1 MPTSADVAAF
11 LGFAGDAD
19 VVALADSHLPVVSLF
34 VNAYTRGVGFDP
46 ISGDPTPELDAVILT
61 ATARMVSNPEN
72 LAREEISGRYT
83 RVPAVAGWTLPEL
96 AVLHRY
102 RRRTA

>member
-1 MPTSADVAAF
+1 MPTAQQVAAF
-11 LGFAGDAD
+11 LGRGDD
-19 VVALADSHLPVVSLF
+19 VELLDLAEEHLPIVATF
-34 VNAYTRGVGFDP
+34 VEAYTRGQGFTDGSP
-46 ISGDPTPELDAVILT
+46 GEDLDAVILT
-61 ATARMVSNPEN
+61 ATARMVTNPT
-72 LAREEISGRYT
+72 ADQREQLDTYH